1 MKKWRCRVC
10 GYVHEGPTPP
20 DKCPVCGAPAS
31 EFEEVAQEGT
41 TGGSAGGP
49 TAELNAEATSKVPRA
64 KAVSQAA
71 PVTPVAPVTPMTPA
85 NPVAPVAPVAPLAPE
100 EGDLK
105 RALSLISY
113 GLYVVASKTGDRI
126 NGQVCNTFVQ
136 VTGDPP
142 RVAVG
147 LNHKNLTHDFVKES
161 GAFAVTVLGRGNYGL
176 VRQFGFQSGRQVDK
190 FQGVRYIP
198 GPITGCPVLADGV
211 AYLECRVRPEMSVDV
226 GTHALFV
233 ADVVGAG
240 VIKDVLPLTY
250 ADYRRNRARADADD
264 LDTQDVIAALNLEYG
279 ANRRY
284 EAQLKDLAFSDLV
297 KVLEGVM
304 RTEGDHVRDAV
315 RYLLKKVPYDS
326 GLARALLY
334 MKMNLEFE
342 ENARDTYLSFAREVS
357 DAGLQE
363 MFKAQARAEMG
374 HVNIFK
380 RFIEDMESG
389 EFPIVVFCPVCGWE
403 VDFGEGAKV
412 GQEAVCQR
420 CGVRLRLDIENGSF
434 VPVRVS

>member
-20 DKCPVCGAPAS
+20 ERCPVCGAPAS
-31 EFEEVAQEGT
+31 EFEEIA
-41 TGGSAGGP
+41 
-49 TAELNAEATSKVPRA
+49 
-64 KAVSQAA
+64 
-71 PVTPVAPVTPMTPA
+71 VTPAETAAPA
-85 NPVAPVAPVAPLAPE
+85 NPVPPVAPLTPE
-100 EGDLK
+100 EGDVK
-105 RALSLISY
+105 KVLSLISY
-113 GLYVVASKTGDRI
+113 GLYVVAAKNGEKL
-126 NGQVCNTFVQ
+126 NGQTCNTFVQ

-176 VRQFGFQSGRQVDK
+176 VKRFGFQSGRQVDK
-190 FQGVRYIP
+190 FDGVRYFP
-198 GPITGCPVLADGV
+198 GPVTGCPVLVDGI
-211 AYLECRVRPEMSVDV
+211 AYLECRVRPEMSTDV

-240 VIKDVLPLTY
+240 AMRDVLPLTY
-250 ADYRRNRARADADD
+250 ADYRRNRTRADADD
-264 LDTQDVIAALNLEYG
+264 LDTQDVVAALNLEYG

-284 EAQLKDLAFSDLV
+284 EAQLRDLAFPDLV

-315 RYLLKKVPYDS
+315 QYLLKKMSKES

-342 ENARDTYLSFAREVS
+342 ETARDTYLSFAREVA
-357 DAGLQE
+357 DVGLQE

-380 RFIEDMESG
+380 RFVEDIESG
-389 EFPIVVFCPVCGWE
+389 KFPVAVFCPVCGWE
-403 VDFGEGAKV
+403 VDFGADAKA

-420 CGVRLRLDIENGSF
+420 CGVTLRLNIEDGSF
-434 VPVRVS
+434 VPVRIQ